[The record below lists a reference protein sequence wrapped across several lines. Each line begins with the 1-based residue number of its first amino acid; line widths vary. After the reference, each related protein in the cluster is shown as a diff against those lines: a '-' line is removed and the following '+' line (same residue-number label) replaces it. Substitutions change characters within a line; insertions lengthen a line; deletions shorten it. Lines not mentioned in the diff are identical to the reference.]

1 MGREKEGR
9 ERNLTQRDSA
19 LELNQSSSVHNGG
32 AFRKEKERGREKGQK
47 TNMPWTEEE
56 DDQLRKLVAE
66 FGPKKWVFVA
76 SKMENK
82 GGKQCRRRWQNY
94 LNCDNNKQGGWSP
107 EEDEVLMTKHKIVGN
122 KWTEIAKA
130 VGGRTDNA
138 VKNRY
143 AALIAKQNGGPASG
157 GVKKKK
163 PPTSTTTTTTTT
175 TSPGGGAST
184 KTETKENKTNKV
196 AKKMIN
202 NKDEKKAPANVTKKP
217 TSSTL
222 AKAAAAHVKGSPGGT
237 NMKKLDIKGGRGGP
251 PGSTLSPFKGSDKW
265 VKPSLSSLKVPSSS
279 RFNGNGTTPSILDF
293 SPLVN
298 TPNFNLLTGAELELL
313 KELNASFSP
322 TASEAAFGFNTLT
335 SDKNLTSGL
344 PNMAPESPVLDMHQ
358 VLKWI
363 IAVTPRGDEAGTKA
377 TPFAGVQPPPLSAKQ
392 AEFLKSSLEERLKTV
407 QDTPTGDLPPN
418 IPSFS
423 KDELNTLLSALG
435 ETPRTTG
442 RNSAML
448 SRLQNPFGRAT

>member
-1 MGREKEGR
+1 VCCIKF
-9 ERNLTQRDSA
+9 NLV
-19 LELNQSSSVHNGG
+19 LN
-32 AFRKEKERGREKGQK
+32 KEKNGER
-47 TNMPWTEEE
+47 TNMAWTEEE
-56 DDQLRKLVAE
+56 DEQLRKLVAE

-107 EEDEVLMTKHKIVGN
+107 EEDEILLREHKIVGN

-143 AALIAKQNGGPASG
+143 AALMTKQNGGTASG

-163 PPTSTTTTTTTT
+163 PPTTTL
-175 TSPGGGAST
+175 PGGGASG
-184 KTETKENKTNKV
+184 KTETKDNKTNTV
-196 AKKMIN
+196 AKKIMN
-202 NKDEKKAPANVTKKP
+202 NKEEKKVPASVAKKS
-217 TSSTL
+217 TSTTL
-222 AKAAAAHVKGSPGGT
+222 AKAAAAHMKGGPSGVGL
-237 NMKKLDIKGGRGGP
+237 KKLDIKGGKGGP
-251 PGSTLSPFKGSDKW
+251 SGSTLSPFKGSDKW

-279 RFNGNGTTPSILDF
+279 RFNGNGTTPGILDF

-335 SDKNLTSGL
+335 SDKNLISGL

-377 TPFAGVQPPPLSAKQ
+377 TPFASVQPPPLSSKQ
-392 AEFLKSSLEERLKTV
+392 AEFLKASLEERLKTV
-407 QDTPTGDLPPN
+407 HDTPTGDLPPT
-418 IPSFS
+418 IPAFS

-435 ETPRTTG
+435 ETPRTSG

>member
-1 MGREKEGR
+1 M
-9 ERNLTQRDSA
+9 A
-19 LELNQSSSVHNGG
+19 
-32 AFRKEKERGREKGQK
+32 
-47 TNMPWTEEE
+47 WTEEE
-56 DDQLRKLVAE
+56 DEQLRKLVAE

-107 EEDEVLMTKHKIVGN
+107 EEDEVLMREHKIVGN

-143 AALIAKQNGGPASG
+143 AALMTKQSGGTASG

-163 PPTSTTTTTTTT
+163 PPTTTMPT
-175 TSPGGGAST
+175 TSPEKAEN
-184 KTETKENKTNKV
+184 KDNKTNKAEIKDNKTNTV
-196 AKKMIN
+196 AKKMMM
-202 NKDEKKAPANVTKKP
+202 NKDEKKVPASVAKKP
-217 TSSTL
+217 TGTTL
-222 AKAAAAHVKGSPGGT
+222 AKAAAAHMKGGPSGVGL
-237 NMKKLDIKGGRGGP
+237 KKLDIKGGRGGP

-265 VKPSLSSLKVPSSS
+265 FKPSLSSLKVPSSS
-279 RFNGNGTTPSILDF
+279 RFNGNGTTPGILDF

-335 SDKNLTSGL
+335 SDKHIGSGL

-377 TPFAGVQPPPLSAKQ
+377 TPFAGVQPPPLSSKQ

-407 QDTPTGDLPPN
+407 HDAPTGDLPPN
-418 IPSFS
+418 IPAFS